1 MAGPIFCSEEALQV
15 RASLPRAVLLL
26 LNKDSKLPFTKE
38 DLEDLEM
45 LAPLIGRSQELVQR
59 IEKLHSMRS
68 VLDNLNDVTMKISS
82 GIDSN
87 VLQFGVLKKNF
98 NQFLMQF
105 QNSKELMEA
114 NANTLPR

>member
-1 MAGPIFCSEEALQV
+1 MHAT
-15 RASLPRAVLLL
+15 LPRAVLVL
-26 LNKDSKLPFTKE
+26 LNKNSKLPFSKD
-38 DLEDLEM
+38 DLEDIEM
-45 LAPLIGRSQELVQR
+45 LAPLIGRSQEIVQR

-87 VLQFGVLKKNF
+87 VLHFGVLKKNF
-98 NQFLMQF
+98 NQFLTQF

-114 NANTLPR
+114 NAINMPK